1 MSWRQEA
8 QRSAKIVRQKR
19 MRNTR
24 KKRNTR
30 TRLRPFWG
38 LFLNPPNGSWGMVK
52 VRPTKKAALLNPPN
66 GSWGIVKVRPTKEGA
81 LLNPPNGSW
90 GMVKVRPKSTAFSF
104 SRIPPTA
111 VGGWLR
117 FSLPDFV
124 SRHIP
129 QPEGRTLT
137 IPQLPLGG
145 FEQNLCLCR
154 LGFNHPP
161 TAVGGIPS
169 ATINEFR
176 ALS

>member
-1 MSWRQEA
+1 
-8 QRSAKIVRQKR
+8 
-19 MRNTR
+19 
-24 KKRNTR
+24 
-30 TRLRPFWG
+30 
-38 LFLNPPNGSWGMVK
+38 MVK
-52 VRPTKKAALLNPPN
+52 VRPTTKA
-66 GSWGIVKVRPTKEGA
+66 A

-90 GMVKVRPKSTAFSF
+90 GMVKVRPTSAAFSL

-111 VGGWLR
+111 VRGWLR

-124 SRHIP
+124 SRRLP

-145 FEQNLCLCR
+145 FEKNLRLCR

-169 ATINEFR
+169 PTIMCSVLF
-176 ALS
+176 LPFY